1 MKVISLTEPFATI
14 IKNGYKKIETRS
26 WKTSYRGELYI
37 HASSTK
43 IPKEWKEN
51 KDLMALAGSN
61 LSYGKIICK
70 CQLVDCIEMTKEN
83 IEKVKKENPTE
94 YLCGIYEEGRYAWIL
109 ENITPL
115 ENPIEIK
122 GHLGIWN
129 YEGKE
134 EKDYDNSK
142 LSK

>member
-43 IPKEWKEN
+43 IPKKWKEN
-51 KDLMALAGSN
+51 KDLMALAEPN

-83 IEKVKKENPTE
+83 IEKIKKENPTE

-109 ENITPL
+109 ENTKPL
-115 ENPIEIK
+115 ETPIEAK

-129 YEGKE
+129 YEGGKN
-134 EKDYDNSK
+134 DNSK